1 VTSPFDTRPSR
12 PSPAEELEG
21 EDPLLEESLSERNP
35 GAAAPRVGADPA
47 AAAPPD
53 APRKGGA
60 LRSLLDRSRDY
71 FLGYDPS
78 FVWVVAPLLL
88 LSIVLFCRMPDTN
101 FIFDEQEALLA
112 NPYVNGAKGLRF
124 IDAIR
129 VDFWGLP
136 PDRSVG
142 SYRPLPNFLWR
153 AVWNITRL
161 PFVHQFYNVVLHAVN
176 GALLTQLVFRLTRR
190 RGMSWLAGFAF
201 VGSAILTEAVSGVV
215 GIADVLGGMGALFA
229 LLALAL
235 PGWAMPFAVFA
246 GVLFGLFSKES
257 ALVCVPLVPFAAL
270 VSAPLFHPEKP
281 QRALRTLLAL
291 LGAGAAFIL
300 YVELRRRWFP
310 SPLPAELEV
319 PLPENASAVARGMR
333 ALLVWFHQAPLP
345 RDPLNNP
352 LAEADFP
359 SRLAGAL
366 RVYFRGLVQVVF
378 PRTLSGDY
386 SFPQE
391 PVPDRFTLEIAAG
404 AVFMIVPPIVGVAA
418 WIVGMRREREA
429 RAESARHA
437 PAAEPAAQPR
447 STLVLI
453 ARVTAAFIVL
463 LALAAPFVEA
473 FVLRPRGVGP
483 IALGLPRSFLALPAF
498 FLGVGILVELGR
510 ARPRAEPKDAPLSLE
525 RACLA
530 LVAIGTVWV
539 VVSYFPHS
547 NIPVVLPTV
556 RAERFWYFPVL
567 GTSMLIAAFFAG
579 LHGALSR
586 WRRAF
591 WVAPA
596 LFAVFFSFQCVKAY
610 LHAMDYRSDLAFW
623 EATKNAVPRSA
634 KAHLNY
640 SVMKGARSDM
650 QTRLSESLIALDLA
664 PQWPMAHIYTGDAL
678 CRMGRPD
685 DAWPHYAEGF
695 DRSPN
700 DTGLISLALQCLW
713 DTGKLEV
720 HEDELRE
727 LAEKHKGSWL
737 AFLAVDTLD
746 NGKEHRGVNPKY
758 RPRSYNE
765 GPKDE

>member
-1 VTSPFDTRPSR
+1 MTSPSDTRPSR
-12 PSPAEELEG
+12 PSAERLDDEGSISGGRLSGRNTPEAALPVDATSAVVAPPA
-21 EDPLLEESLSERNP
+21 
-35 GAAAPRVGADPA
+35 VGAKSRA
-47 AAAPPD
+47 FD
-53 APRKGGA
+53 A
-60 LRSLLDRSRDY
+60 LLTKIRDY

-78 FVWVVAPLLL
+78 FVWVFAPLLL

-112 NPYVNGAKGLRF
+112 NPYVNGAKDLRF
-124 IDAIR
+124 IDAIH

-153 AVWNITRL
+153 AVWSLTRL

-176 GALLTQLVFRLTRR
+176 GALLTVLVFRLTRR
-190 RGMSWLAGFAF
+190 RGTAWLAGFVF

-229 LLALAL
+229 LLALAT
-235 PGWAMPFAVFA
+235 PAWIMPFAVFA

-270 VSAPLFHPEKP
+270 VAAPLLHPDKP
-281 QRALRTLLAL
+281 ARALRALLAL
-291 LGAGAAFIL
+291 LGAGAAFVL

-359 SRLAGAL
+359 SRVAGAL

-391 PVPDRFTLEIAAG
+391 PVPDRFTAEIAAG
-404 AVFMIVPPIVGVAA
+404 AVLMVVPPILGVAA
-418 WIVGMRREREA
+418 WVVGMRREREA
-429 RAESARHA
+429 RAELALRSPSIA
-437 PAAEPAAQPR
+437 PAEPP
-447 STLVLI
+447 SSPLVLV
-453 ARVTAAFIVL
+453 AKVTAAFIVL

-483 IALGLPRSFLALPAF
+483 TALGLPRSFLALPALC
-498 FLGVGILVELGR
+498 LGIGTLVELGR
-510 ARPRAEPKDAPLSLE
+510 PRPLPEPKGAPRSLE

-530 LVAIGTVWV
+530 LAAIGLVWV

-567 GTSMLIAAFFAG
+567 GTSMLIAAFFVA
-579 LHGALSR
+579 LHGALGR

-640 SVMKGARSDM
+640 SVMKGARNDM
-650 QTRLSESLIALDLA
+650 ATRLSESLIALELA

-678 CRMGRPD
+678 CRMGKPD
-685 DAWPHYAEGF
+685 EAWPHYAEGF

-713 DTGKLEV
+713 DTGKIEQ
-720 HEDELRE
+720 HEDELRD
-727 LAEKHKGSWL
+727 LADKHKNSWL
-737 AFLAVDTLD
+737 AFLAIDTLE